1 MNNYQIFFAILGAV
15 LYLVGFVPYV
25 YHIFHGRVVP
35 HAFSWTVWTI
45 LWGINTYILI
55 GWGML
60 DVSSVT
66 PIVRTISLSI
76 GAVIGWFLIS
86 RVHITRVDI
95 VAIVLGALCLGIAY
109 IYGAHNA
116 IIPTILVD
124 ILILIPTLRKIHD
137 DPDTE
142 DALTWLLVMFSHAAT
157 LLSLPTHTLENSLFW
172 AYVMCMNLLV
182 ATYIT
187 YRKKVFHSWKYL
199 FVRIKRRLR

>member
-1 MNNYQIFFAILGAV
+1 
-15 LYLVGFVPYV
+15 
-25 YHIFHGRVVP
+25 
-35 HAFSWTVWTI
+35 
-45 LWGINTYILI
+45 
-55 GWGML
+55 ML

-66 PIVRTISLSI
+66 PVIRTISLSI

-124 ILILIPTLRKIHD
+124 ILVLIPTLRKIHD

-142 DALTWLLVMFSHAAT
+142 DAWTWLLVMFSQAAT
-157 LLSLPTHTLENSLFW
+157 LLSFSIYTLETSLFW
-172 AYVMCMNLLV
+172 GYVMCMNLLV
-182 ATYIT
+182 AIYIT